1 MCIYA
6 PSGILGRRKG
16 ELRTFR
22 WEEFAQGGKM
32 LLLNTRGTARVF
44 WLLLVLPGFLCLRDA
59 KAQTNGGKAKIY
71 AQKLLED
78 VLAVHPEVSG
88 LELASTPPDQT
99 QCVTIASTEPKEIGE
114 KCDKDEFTA
123 MKTDQPFVEKERE
136 KGLVVYDV
144 TMPVHD
150 SAGKVIATVGMD
162 FRPGTG
168 QNRTKVIASARQI
181 AKELEARIAS
191 KEKLFEPA
199 S

>member
-1 MCIYA
+1 MLSPIT
-6 PSGILGRRKG
+6 GR
-16 ELRTFR
+16 TP
-22 WEEFAQGGKM
+22 M
-32 LLLNTRGTARVF
+32 VF
-44 WLLLVLPGFLCLRDA
+44 WLFLLLLSFSCLDSA
-59 KAQTNGGKAKIY
+59 KAQTNSKPKIY

-88 LELASTPPDQT
+88 LELASTPPDKA
-99 QCVTIASTEPKEIGE
+99 QCVTIAATEVKEVGQ

-136 KGLVVYDV
+136 KGVVVYDV

-181 AKELEARIAS
+181 AKELEERIAS